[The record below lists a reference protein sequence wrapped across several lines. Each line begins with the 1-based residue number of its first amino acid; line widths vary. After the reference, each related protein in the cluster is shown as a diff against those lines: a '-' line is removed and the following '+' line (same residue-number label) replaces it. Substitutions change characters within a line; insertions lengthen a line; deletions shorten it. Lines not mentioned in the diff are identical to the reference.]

1 MPLLMIE
8 PVADAINGA
17 LKTYLPAKIAALQ
30 PGFVPVL
37 PMPAPVEYV
46 FAEKASFLMGYP
58 VVEIMQL
65 DTTIANDDLRWQD
78 HKHRVEVGIFV
89 QSQLEENLAR
99 LIDRYTR
106 CVIECL
112 HERRK
117 AGDFYPAF
125 DLRLNGETITY
136 SSTYPQDGQFL
147 RAVYIPMRAE
157 SRDVERA

>member
-17 LKTYLPAKIAALQ
+17 LKTYLPAKIATLQ
-30 PGFVPVL
+30 PTFVPL
-37 PMPAPVEYV
+37 LAMPAPVEYV
-46 FAEKASFLMGYP
+46 FADKATFLKGYP
-58 VVEIMQL
+58 VVQTLQL
-65 DTTIANDDLRWQD
+65 DTEIANDDLRWQD
-78 HKHRVEVGIFV
+78 HKHHVEVGVYI
-89 QSQLEENLAR
+89 QSPLEEDLAR

-125 DLRLNGETITY
+125 DLRLNGETISY
-136 SSTYPQDGQFL
+136 SSTFPQDGQFL
-147 RAVYIPMRAE
+147 RAVFIPMRAE